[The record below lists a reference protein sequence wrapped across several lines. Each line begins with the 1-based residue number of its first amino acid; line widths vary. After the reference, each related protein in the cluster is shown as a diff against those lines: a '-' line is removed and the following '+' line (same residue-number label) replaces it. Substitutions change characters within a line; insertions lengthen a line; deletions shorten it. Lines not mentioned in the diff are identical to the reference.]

1 MNKRDISEVKKL
13 LAKKTCR
20 IDKISGCMVDGDGK
34 CSDVIGSNLYRMD
47 EDEAD
52 LYLGLVRKALSGKI
66 GKNLYNVD
74 FPLSE
79 EKEGGKQ
86 HVLHAF
92 LNDQLDTD
100 EKIRKFCQNIADNI
114 HMDSAYAILIAK
126 GVYDVPAK
134 AKDGAVLEDASDEVY
149 LFELTCIC
157 PVKVGKKTLVFD
169 EKEKNLASSGTVL
182 SIEAPVAGFL
192 YPAFDNRQT
201 NIHASLYYAKKETE
215 RHQDLFDLVFGTEL
229 KTAES
234 DQKELLA
241 AIVEKTLGRDC
252 DFDQV
257 RSINDAVNQA
267 SKELSGTDEPAEIG
281 KRDLKRILRDSG
293 VPSEKLDSFDEIY
306 DEIAGEKNSFG
317 AENIDT
323 GSTVKM
329 ESQSVKISMKNEIA
343 GTLETKVI
351 GGREFLLIPI
361 QDDITFNGVQIL
373 PRAGKKEAAE
383 AMLAKAE
390 DIAAGKAEYAT
401 YKDVFGTEE

>member
-1 MNKRDISEVKKL
+1 MNKKDISEVKKL

-34 CSDVIGSNLYRMD
+34 CSDVIGEHLRRMD
-47 EDEAD
+47 EDESD

-66 GKNLYNVD
+66 GKNLYNTE

-79 EKEGGKQ
+79 EKDGGKQ
-86 HVLHAF
+86 HALHAF
-92 LNDQLDTD
+92 LDDQLDTD
-100 EKIRKFCQNIADNI
+100 DKTKKFCQNIADNI

-126 GVYDVPAK
+126 GVYDIPAK
-134 AKDGAVLEDASDEVY
+134 AKDGAVLEDASEDVY
-149 LFELTCIC
+149 LFEITCIC
-157 PVKVGKKTLVFD
+157 PVKVGKKMLVFN
-169 EKEKNLASSGTVL
+169 ESSKNLASSGTVL

-201 NIHASLYYAKKETE
+201 NIHAALYYAKKETE
-215 RHQDLFDLVFGTEL
+215 RHQDLSDLIFGADL
-229 KTAES
+229 MTAES

-241 AIVEKTLGRDC
+241 AVVEKTLGRDC

-267 SKELSGTDEPAEIG
+267 SKEMSDTDEPAEIG
-281 KRDLKRILRDSG
+281 KNDLKRILRDSG
-293 VPSEKLDSFDEIY
+293 VPEDKLNKFDAVY
-306 DEIAGEKNSFG
+306 DEVVGEKSSFG
-317 AENIDT
+317 AENINA

-329 ESQSVKISMKNEIA
+329 ESSSVKISMKNEMA
-343 GTLETKVI
+343 NMLETKVI

-373 PRAGKKEAAE
+373 PRSDKEQRNA
-383 AMLAKAE
+383 
-390 DIAAGKAEYAT
+390 
-401 YKDVFGTEE
+401 

>member
-1 MNKRDISEVKKL
+1 MNKKDISEVKKL

-34 CSDVIGSNLYRMD
+34 RSDVIGEHLRRMD
-47 EDEAD
+47 EDESD

-66 GKNLYNVD
+66 GKNLYNTE

-79 EKEGGKQ
+79 EKDGGKQ
-86 HVLHAF
+86 HALHAF
-92 LNDQLDTD
+92 LDDQLDTD
-100 EKIRKFCQNIADNI
+100 DKTKKFCQNIADNI

-126 GVYDVPAK
+126 GVYDIPAK
-134 AKDGAVLEDASDEVY
+134 AKDGAVLEDASEDVY
-149 LFELTCIC
+149 LFEITCIC
-157 PVKVGKKTLVFD
+157 PVKVGKKMLVFN
-169 EKEKNLASSGTVL
+169 ESSKNLASSGTVL

-201 NIHASLYYAKKETE
+201 NIHAALYYVKKETE
-215 RHQDLFDLVFGTEL
+215 RHQDLSDLIFGADL
-229 KTAES
+229 MTAES

-241 AIVEKTLGRDC
+241 AVVEKTLGRDC

-267 SKELSGTDEPAEIG
+267 SKEMSDTDEPAEIG
-281 KRDLKRILRDSG
+281 KNDLKRILRDSG
-293 VPSEKLDSFDEIY
+293 VPEDKLNKFDAVY
-306 DEIAGEKNSFG
+306 DEVVGEKSSFG
-317 AENIDT
+317 AENINA

-329 ESQSVKISMKNEIA
+329 ESSSVKISMKNEMA
-343 GTLETKVI
+343 NMLETKVI

-373 PRAGKKEAAE
+373 PRSGKE
-383 AMLAKAE
+383 
-390 DIAAGKAEYAT
+390 
-401 YKDVFGTEE
+401 KDNA

>member
-1 MNKRDISEVKKL
+1 MNKKDISEVKKL

-34 CSDVIGSNLYRMD
+34 CSDVIGEHLRRMD
-47 EDEAD
+47 EDESD

-66 GKNLYNVD
+66 GKNLYNTE

-79 EKEGGKQ
+79 EKDGGKQ
-86 HVLHAF
+86 HALHAF
-92 LNDQLDTD
+92 LDDQLDTD
-100 EKIRKFCQNIADNI
+100 DKIRKFCQNIADNI

-126 GVYDVPAK
+126 GVYDIPAK
-134 AKDGAVLEDASDEVY
+134 AKDGAVLEDASEDVY
-149 LFELTCIC
+149 LFEITCIC
-157 PVKVGKKTLVFD
+157 PVKVGKKMLVFN
-169 EKEKNLASSGTVL
+169 ESSKNLASSGTVL

-201 NIHASLYYAKKETE
+201 NIHAALYYVKKETE
-215 RHQDLFDLVFGTEL
+215 RHQDLSDLIFGADL
-229 KTAES
+229 MTAES

-241 AIVEKTLGRDC
+241 AVVEKTLGRDC

-267 SKELSGTDEPAEIG
+267 SKEMSDTDEPAEIG
-281 KRDLKRILRDSG
+281 KNDLKRILRDSG
-293 VPSEKLDSFDEIY
+293 VPEDKLNKFDAVY
-306 DEIAGEKNSFG
+306 DEVVGEKSSFG
-317 AENIDT
+317 AENINA

-329 ESQSVKISMKNEIA
+329 ESSSVKISMKNEMA
-343 GTLETKVI
+343 NMLETKVI

-373 PRAGKKEAAE
+373 PRSDKEQRNA
-383 AMLAKAE
+383 
-390 DIAAGKAEYAT
+390 
-401 YKDVFGTEE
+401 

>member
-1 MNKRDISEVKKL
+1 MNKKDISEVKKL

-34 CSDVIGSNLYRMD
+34 CSDVIGEHLRRMD
-47 EDEAD
+47 EDESD

-66 GKNLYNVD
+66 GKNLYNTE

-79 EKEGGKQ
+79 EKDGGKQ
-86 HVLHAF
+86 HALHAF
-92 LNDQLDTD
+92 LDDQLDTD
-100 EKIRKFCQNIADNI
+100 DKIRKFCQKIADNI

-134 AKDGAVLEDASDEVY
+134 AKDGAVLEDASEDVY
-149 LFELTCIC
+149 LFEITCIC
-157 PVKVGKKTLVFD
+157 PVKVGKKMLVFN
-169 EKEKNLASSGTVL
+169 EASKNLASSGTVL

-201 NIHASLYYAKKETE
+201 NIHAALYYVKKETE
-215 RHQDLFDLVFGTEL
+215 RHQDLSDLIFGADL
-229 KTAES
+229 MTAES

-241 AIVEKTLGRDC
+241 AVVEKTLGRDC
-252 DFDQV
+252 NFDQV

-267 SKELSGTDEPAEIG
+267 SKEMSDTDEPAEIG
-281 KRDLKRILRDSG
+281 KNDLKRILRDSG
-293 VPSEKLDSFDEIY
+293 VQEDKLNKFDAVY
-306 DEIAGEKNSFG
+306 DEVVGEKSSFG
-317 AENIDT
+317 TENINA

-329 ESQSVKISMKNEIA
+329 ESSSVKISMKNEMA
-343 GTLETKVI
+343 NMLETKVI

-373 PRAGKKEAAE
+373 PRSGKE
-383 AMLAKAE
+383 
-390 DIAAGKAEYAT
+390 
-401 YKDVFGTEE
+401 KDNA

>member
-1 MNKRDISEVKKL
+1 MNKKDISEVKKL

-34 CSDVIGSNLYRMD
+34 CSDVIGEHLRRMD
-47 EDEAD
+47 EDESD

-66 GKNLYNVD
+66 GKNLYNTE

-79 EKEGGKQ
+79 EKDGGKQ
-86 HVLHAF
+86 HALHAF
-92 LNDQLDTD
+92 LDDQLDTD
-100 EKIRKFCQNIADNI
+100 DKIRKFCQNIADNI

-134 AKDGAVLEDASDEVY
+134 AKDGAVLENASEDVY
-149 LFELTCIC
+149 LFEITCIC
-157 PVKVGKKTLVFD
+157 PVKVGKKMLVFN
-169 EKEKNLASSGTVL
+169 EASKNLASSGTVL

-201 NIHASLYYAKKETE
+201 NIHAALYYVKKETE
-215 RHQDLFDLVFGTEL
+215 RHQDLSDLIFGADL
-229 KTAES
+229 MTAES

-241 AIVEKTLGRDC
+241 AVVEKTLGRDC

-267 SKELSGTDEPAEIG
+267 SKEMSDTDEPAEIG
-281 KRDLKRILRDSG
+281 KNDLKRILRDSG
-293 VPSEKLDSFDEIY
+293 VPEDKLNKFDAVY
-306 DEIAGEKNSFG
+306 DEVVGEKSSFG
-317 AENIDT
+317 AENINA

-329 ESQSVKISMKNEIA
+329 ESSSVKISMKNEMA
-343 GTLETKVI
+343 NMLETKVI

-373 PRAGKKEAAE
+373 PRFGKE
-383 AMLAKAE
+383 
-390 DIAAGKAEYAT
+390 
-401 YKDVFGTEE
+401 KDNA

>member
-1 MNKRDISEVKKL
+1 MNKKDISEVKKL

-34 CSDVIGSNLYRMD
+34 CSDVIGEHLRRMD
-47 EDEAD
+47 EDESD

-66 GKNLYNVD
+66 GKNLYNTE

-79 EKEGGKQ
+79 EKDGGKQ
-86 HVLHAF
+86 HALHAF
-92 LNDQLDTD
+92 LDDQLDTD
-100 EKIRKFCQNIADNI
+100 DKIRKFCQNIADNI

-134 AKDGAVLEDASDEVY
+134 AKDGAVLENASEDVY
-149 LFELTCIC
+149 LFEITCIC
-157 PVKVGKKTLVFD
+157 PVKVGKKMLVFN
-169 EKEKNLASSGTVL
+169 EASKNLASSGTVL

-201 NIHASLYYAKKETE
+201 NIHAALYYVKKETE
-215 RHQDLFDLVFGTEL
+215 RHQDLSDLIFGADL
-229 KTAES
+229 MTAES

-241 AIVEKTLGRDC
+241 AVVEKTLGRDC

-267 SKELSGTDEPAEIG
+267 SKEMSDTDEPAEIG
-281 KRDLKRILRDSG
+281 KNDLKRILRDSG
-293 VPSEKLDSFDEIY
+293 VPEDKLNKFDAVY
-306 DEIAGEKNSFG
+306 DEVVGEKSSFG
-317 AENIDT
+317 AENINA

-329 ESQSVKISMKNEIA
+329 ESSSVKISMKNEMA
-343 GTLETKVI
+343 NMLETKVI

-373 PRAGKKEAAE
+373 PRSGKE
-383 AMLAKAE
+383 
-390 DIAAGKAEYAT
+390 
-401 YKDVFGTEE
+401 KDNA

>member
-1 MNKRDISEVKKL
+1 MNKKDISEVKKL

-34 CSDVIGSNLYRMD
+34 CSDVIGEHLRRMD
-47 EDEAD
+47 EDESD

-66 GKNLYNVD
+66 GKNLYNTE

-79 EKEGGKQ
+79 EKDGGKQ
-86 HVLHAF
+86 HALHAF
-92 LNDQLDTD
+92 LDDQLDTD
-100 EKIRKFCQNIADNI
+100 DKTKKFCQNIADNI

-134 AKDGAVLEDASDEVY
+134 AKDGAVLENASEDVY
-149 LFELTCIC
+149 LFEITCIC
-157 PVKVGKKTLVFD
+157 PVKVGKKMLVFN
-169 EKEKNLASSGTVL
+169 ESSKNLASSGTVL

-201 NIHASLYYAKKETE
+201 NIHAALYYVKKETE
-215 RHQDLFDLVFGTEL
+215 RHQDLSDLIFGADL
-229 KTAES
+229 MTAES

-241 AIVEKTLGRDC
+241 AVVEKTLGRDC

-267 SKELSGTDEPAEIG
+267 SKEMSDTDEPAEIG
-281 KRDLKRILRDSG
+281 KNDLKRILRDSG
-293 VPSEKLDSFDEIY
+293 VPEDKLNKFDAVY
-306 DEIAGEKNSFG
+306 DEVVGEKSSFG
-317 AENIDT
+317 AENINA

-329 ESQSVKISMKNEIA
+329 ESSSVKISMKNEMA
-343 GTLETKVI
+343 NMLETKVI

-373 PRAGKKEAAE
+373 PRSDKEQRNA
-383 AMLAKAE
+383 
-390 DIAAGKAEYAT
+390 
-401 YKDVFGTEE
+401 

>member
-1 MNKRDISEVKKL
+1 MF
-13 LAKKTCR
+13 
-20 IDKISGCMVDGDGK
+20 
-34 CSDVIGSNLYRMD
+34 GS
-47 EDEAD
+47 
-52 LYLGLVRKALSGKI
+52 
-66 GKNLYNVD
+66 
-74 FPLSE
+74 
-79 EKEGGKQ
+79 
-86 HVLHAF
+86 
-92 LNDQLDTD
+92 
-100 EKIRKFCQNIADNI
+100 
-114 HMDSAYAILIAK
+114 
-126 GVYDVPAK
+126 
-134 AKDGAVLEDASDEVY
+134 
-149 LFELTCIC
+149 
-157 PVKVGKKTLVFD
+157 
-169 EKEKNLASSGTVL
+169 
-182 SIEAPVAGFL
+182 
-192 YPAFDNRQT
+192 
-201 NIHASLYYAKKETE
+201 
-215 RHQDLFDLVFGTEL
+215 EL

-373 PRAGKKEAAE
+373 PRTDKKKE
-383 AMLAKAE
+383 
-390 DIAAGKAEYAT
+390 DSN
-401 YKDVFGTEE
+401 DD

>member
-1 MNKRDISEVKKL
+1 MNKKDISEVKKL

-34 CSDVIGSNLYRMD
+34 CSDVIGEHLRRMD
-47 EDEAD
+47 EDESD

-66 GKNLYNVD
+66 GKNLYNTE

-79 EKEGGKQ
+79 EKDGGKQ
-86 HVLHAF
+86 HALHAF
-92 LNDQLDTD
+92 LDDQLDTD
-100 EKIRKFCQNIADNI
+100 DKIRKFCQNIADNI

-134 AKDGAVLEDASDEVY
+134 AKDGAVLEDASEDVY
-149 LFELTCIC
+149 LFEITCIC
-157 PVKVGKKTLVFD
+157 PVKVGKKMLVFN
-169 EKEKNLASSGTVL
+169 EASKNLASSGTVL

-201 NIHASLYYAKKETE
+201 NIHAALYYVKKETE
-215 RHQDLFDLVFGTEL
+215 RHQDLSDLIFGADL
-229 KTAES
+229 MTAES

-241 AIVEKTLGRDC
+241 AVVEKTLGRDC

-267 SKELSGTDEPAEIG
+267 SKEMSDTDEPAEIG
-281 KRDLKRILRDSG
+281 KNDLKRILRDSG
-293 VPSEKLDSFDEIY
+293 VPEDKLNKFDAVY
-306 DEIAGEKNSFG
+306 DEVVGEKSSFG
-317 AENIDT
+317 AENINA

-329 ESQSVKISMKNEIA
+329 ESSSVKISMKNEMA
-343 GTLETKVI
+343 NMLETKVI

-373 PRAGKKEAAE
+373 PRSGKE
-383 AMLAKAE
+383 
-390 DIAAGKAEYAT
+390 
-401 YKDVFGTEE
+401 KDNV